1 MRREYPEAPIP
12 GVAAIVLD
20 DDRVLLVRRGREPA
34 KGRWSLPGGVIEL
47 GERAVEAVV
56 REVLEETGVEVE
68 PIRVV
73 AIYDPIV
80 RDEEGRVRF
89 HYILLEYLCRPVKG
103 APRPSSDVLDAK
115 WFHLSDL
122 AHIDMSPG
130 TRRLIERVAE
140 TYGGRSHPLPTFSM
154 SRSP

>member
-1 MRREYPEAPIP
+1 MRREYPETPIP

-47 GERAVEAVV
+47 GERSAEAVV
-56 REVLEETGVEVE
+56 REVREETGVEVE

-80 RDEEGRVRF
+80 RDEEGKVRF
-89 HYILLEYLCRPVKG
+89 HYILLEYLCRPIRGEPK
-103 APRPSSDVLDAK
+103 PSSDVLDAR
-115 WFHLSDL
+115 WFHLREL
-122 AHIDMSPG
+122 AYIDISPG
-130 TRRLIERVAE
+130 TRRLIEKVAQ
-140 TYGGRSHPLPTFSM
+140 TYKGDKT
-154 SRSP
+154 